1 MTSHNLQSVSHLGS
15 PSCQD
20 EASLHHQDC
29 DSADLDA
36 SVPTESDSPADL
48 VLADA
53 TWLWQ
58 HLPSACLAIDSDG
71 YISGVNSFAERC
83 LGITAEAWQGSLVQK
98 FVEPMDQDTFLQG
111 LGRARRDGY
120 ADWQS
125 RLCYATS
132 LTKMTLRAV
141 TVRAQRFAES
151 GTAGYLLVVEPL
163 TQPMEV
169 MLPTFP
175 LEQGKSD
182 RPYPAPS
189 PPGHSEPVRQPS
201 SAHSAHIDFNEILDG
216 LLAAITCYCCHPDG
230 SWEYIYHSFGVEQL
244 FGFSVAE
251 FESNKYLWLSRV
263 ALDDQDD
270 MLRWQDSI
278 IPTSRSRRFDYRFR
292 HKDGSLRWIA
302 NRTSSRWDA
311 SAGGWIVTAVE
322 TDITAQK
329 LLELE
334 LTHSQ
339 GKIQHILDTVFAYL
353 YGYRYYPNDTWAYDF
368 MSPGCDKVFGF
379 TVDQLKADSNLWLSR
394 LAPGD
399 RHTLWDTIKAI
410 RNEQPIT
417 VEYRYHH
424 PDGTLRWIAS
434 SHISQWDQD
443 ASAWRV
449 TAIDLDITARKH
461 LEQNLQQQTQRQQA
475 LSQVIRAIRNS
486 LDLPTIFHTA
496 AEQTRQFLNTN
507 SVRVVEYR
515 PQHKD
520 WWVQTESLRS
530 PDIPS
535 WLHRSIPAD
544 INPISQR
551 LLQGEV
557 VQVQDE
563 SVLQDG
569 LNQSIYTEATGQW
582 LLVPIGVGGRTWGSL
597 SCVAPQGRQPWQ
609 AQDVEMVG
617 AIADQLAIAIQ
628 QAQLYDKVRHLNTQL
643 ESIVDQRT
651 AELRRSL
658 NFEALLRHITDQ
670 VRLSL
675 DESQIMQTVVELLV
689 NELSLSCC
697 DSGIYDLEN
706 QLSTIAYE
714 HTVTLASAKGTV
726 IPMRDYQEIYQQ
738 VSANASTQF
747 CWLDY
752 SHTRTNKHDYA
763 LLVVPIIDDQ
773 GILGDLWLFRP
784 KYQGFESTE
793 VRLVEQVATQCA
805 IALRQSRLY
814 QASLEQVEA
823 LEKLNLLKDD
833 FLCTVSHELRSPM
846 SNIKMAS
853 EMLEIILRQTNA
865 LPSEDQ
871 RALQYFR
878 ILREECDRETGLI
891 NDLLDLSRL
900 EAEIEPLYLS
910 TLPLKAWTLHVAEPF
925 VEKTQ
930 QRIRFQIPDDLP
942 PLTTDFTYLEMV
954 LTELIHNACKY
965 TPPHEVIEV
974 QIWVDERSHAARWA
988 QPSATEPES
997 NPDDRVF
1004 QIAIS
1009 NSGVEIPPEEYD
1021 RIFDKFYRIP
1031 NGDPWKHGGTGLGLA
1046 LVKRRVERLSG
1057 CISVSSQRQ
1066 CTTFTVTL
1074 PCLTLVEMPQAELF
1088 NPA

>member
-1 MTSHNLQSVSHLGS
+1 
-15 PSCQD
+15 
-20 EASLHHQDC
+20 
-29 DSADLDA
+29 
-36 SVPTESDSPADL
+36 

-53 TWLWQ
+53 ALLWQ
-58 HLPSACLAIDSDG
+58 TLPSACLVIDSEG
-71 YISGVNSFAERC
+71 YISGVNGFAERC
-83 LGITAEAWQGSLVQK
+83 LGIAAESWHGALVQK
-98 FVEPMDQDTFLQG
+98 LVEPVDQGAFLQG
-111 LGRARRDGY
+111 LSRARRDGY
-120 ADWQS
+120 AEWQS

-132 LTKMTLRAV
+132 PTTTTLRAV
-141 TVRAQRFAES
+141 TVRAQRLAEAKA
-151 GTAGYLLVVEPL
+151 AGYLLVVEPL

-169 MLPTFP
+169 MLPDFS
-175 LEQGKSD
+175 LEQSKGD
-182 RPYPAPS
+182 RPYPPPS
-189 PPGHSEPVRQPS
+189 PPGHSEPLRQPS
-201 SAHSAHIDFNEILDG
+201 SAHIDFNEILDG

-230 SWEYIYHSFGVEQL
+230 SWEYVYHSLGVEQL

-251 FESNKYLWLSRV
+251 FEANKYLWLSRV
-263 ALDDQDD
+263 ALDDQDNL
-270 MLRWQDSI
+270 LRWQDSI
-278 IPTSRSRRFDYRFR
+278 IPNSTSGRFDYRFW

-302 NRTSSRWDA
+302 NRTSSWWDA
-311 SAGGWIVTAVE
+311 NANCWIVTAVE

-353 YGYRYYPNDTWAYDF
+353 YGYHYYPNDTWAYDF
-368 MSPGCDKVFGF
+368 MSSGCDKVFGF

-399 RHTLWDTIKAI
+399 RHTLRDIVNAI
-410 RNEQPIT
+410 RKEQSIT

-434 SHISQWDQD
+434 SHISQWDHD
-443 ASAWRV
+443 ADAWRV
-449 TAIDLDITARKH
+449 TAIDFDITARKH

-475 LSQVIRAIRNS
+475 LSQVIQAIRNS

-496 AEQTRQFLNTN
+496 AEQTRQFLNIN

-515 PQHKD
+515 PHHEE

-535 WLHRSIPAD
+535 WLHRSIPA
-544 INPISQR
+544 NNNAISQQ
-551 LLQGEV
+551 LLRGEV
-557 VQVQDE
+557 VQIHDQ
-563 SVLQDG
+563 SALQDV

-582 LLVPIGVGGRTWGSL
+582 LLVPIGVGGGTWGSL
-597 SCVAPQGRQPWQ
+597 SCIAPQGRQPWQ
-609 AQDVEMVG
+609 PQDVEMVG
-617 AIADQLAIAIQ
+617 AIAEQLAIAIQ
-628 QAQLYDKVRHLNTQL
+628 QAQLYEQVRHLNTQL
-643 ESIVDQRT
+643 ESTVDRRT
-651 AELRRSL
+651 AELLRSL
-658 NFEALLRHITDQ
+658 NFEALLRRITDQ
-670 VRLSL
+670 VRISL

-689 NELSLSCC
+689 NELNLDCC

-714 HTVTLASAKGTV
+714 HTVTLPSANGTV
-726 IPMRDYQEIYQQ
+726 IPMQDYKEIYQQ
-738 VSANASTQF
+738 VSSGSGTQF
-747 CWLDY
+747 CWLDCSY
-752 SHTRTNKHDYA
+752 TRPNKQHYA

-773 GILGDLWLFRP
+773 GILGDLWLFRS
-784 KYQGFESTE
+784 KQCGFELTE
-793 VRLVEQVATQCA
+793 VRLVEQVAIQCA

-853 EMLEIILRQTNA
+853 EMLEIILRQANA
-865 LPSEDQ
+865 LSSEDQ

-878 ILREECDRETGLI
+878 ILQDECDRETGLI

-930 QRIRFQIPDDLP
+930 QQQQQLRFQIPDDLP

-954 LTELIHNACKY
+954 LTELFHNACKY
-965 TPPHEVIEV
+965 TPPHEAIEV
-974 QIWVDERSHAARWA
+974 QILVGERSHVARWTRS
-988 QPSATEPES
+988 SATEPES
-997 NPDDRVF
+997 NPNDLLF

-1009 NSGVEIPPEEYD
+1009 NSGVEIPPEEHD

-1066 CTTFTVTL
+1066 CTTFTLTL
-1074 PCLTLVEMPQAELF
+1074 PCLIPVEVPPAELSDL
-1088 NPA
+1088 A